1 MAIYV
6 THGIVEQRSA
16 AAFADRNMLDVDV
29 FAQHLLYRASR
40 YVPLEQAQ
48 RGVGDALTVDDS
60 TVAAA
65 EACRVARDLKHDVT
79 FFINPVNIVE
89 ERTYFFARLDAAL
102 DRCEAAGA
110 VHGELRAF
118 RRTVKAQLLSSATDE
133 DLDRIIDSALAE
145 LCVLAPDVPKSLS
158 TISVEV
164 VRDLA
169 DRGVSIA
176 NHGWSHVDPANLPGA
191 EFQTHVTRA
200 AEWIAEIVGR
210 LPTAYAVPFGE
221 TPLTVEKERAAG
233 VDWYLADDSLPDD
246 RQGAHG
252 WNRRTLVIGD
262 AG

>member
-16 AAFADRNMLDVDV
+16 AAFADRNMLDVEA

-48 RGVGDALTVDDS
+48 RGLGDALTVDDS

-65 EACRVARDLKHDVT
+65 DACRVARDLKHDVT
-79 FFINPVNIVE
+79 FFINPANIVE

-102 DRCEAAGA
+102 DRSEAAGA
-110 VHGELRAF
+110 VHSELRAF
-118 RRTVKAQLLSSATDE
+118 RRTVKARLLAQATDA
-133 DLDRIIDSALAE
+133 DLERIVDAALAE
-145 LCVLAPDVPKSLS
+145 LCVPAPDVPGSLC

-176 NHGWSHVDPANLPGA
+176 NHGWSHVDPANLTGA
-191 EFQTHVTRA
+191 EFQTHITRA
-200 AEWIAEIVGR
+200 TEWIAEIAGR
-210 LPTAYAVPFGE
+210 VPTAYGVPFGE
-221 TPLTVEKERAAG
+221 TPLTAEKERAAG
-233 VDWYLADDSLPDD
+233 ADWYLADDSVPGD
-246 RQGAHG
+246 RHGAHG

-262 AG
+262 VG